1 MSSTVNPENPTKKKP
16 LWQRVMP
23 LLILAGLFAVFFA
36 LDLGRYISFDALR
49 ENRDQLQ
56 DFVAA
61 NAIVAVLVYMVLY
74 AAMVSAS
81 LPGATVFT
89 VAGGFL
95 FGSILAT
102 LYTVVAATIGAT
114 IIFLVARTAMGD
126 ILRDK
131 AGGRVDRLL
140 SGFRQDA
147 FNYLLVLRLVPI
159 FPFFLVNIAP
169 AFAAVPVRVYIA
181 ATFLGIIPGT
191 FVYAQVGTGLGSIF
205 DSGQAFTLGSVLTPE
220 IIIALVGLAVLS
232 VIPVIYKRFRKAA

>member
-1 MSSTVNPENPTKKKP
+1 MSSTVHPEIPTKKKS
-16 LWQRVMP
+16 LWQRLMP

-36 LDLGRYISFDALR
+36 LDLGRYVSFDALR

-56 DFVAA
+56 AFVAA
-61 NAIVAVLVYMVLY
+61 NAIVAVLIYMGLY
-74 AAMVSAS
+74 AVMVSAS

-102 LYTVVAATIGAT
+102 FYTVVAATIGAT

-126 ILRDK
+126 ALRDK
-131 AGGRVDRLL
+131 AGGRIDRLL
-140 SGFRQDA
+140 TGFRQDA

-220 IIIALVGLAVLS
+220 IIIALAGLAVLS
-232 VIPVIYKRFRKAA
+232 VIPVVYKRFKKV